1 MTLPNFLII
10 GAAKSGTTS
19 LYHYLRQHPDIFM
32 SRIKEPNYY
41 TDEDNLLDIPAIRS
55 RAAYEALFA
64 GAKGRR
70 AIGEATVRY
79 LNAIAGID
87 RIHADLPGVRLIVLL
102 RQPAD
107 RAYSSYLG
115 RLAIGGETQG
125 PEEVLQP
132 GSYPFETSRYYPRL
146 RRYYDRFPRQQIKVI
161 LFDDL
166 AANPQNVLREI
177 FRFLDVDPDF
187 VADTSIR
194 HNSSVAP
201 RSRFLNRLFGS
212 GMRLFRPMVPQWLLS
227 RGLAVRLRRP
237 ILRQPEPMSPELR
250 RRLTD
255 LYRDD
260 ILATSELIG
269 RDLSHWLE

>member
-1 MTLPNFLII
+1 MTLPNFLVI

-41 TDEDNLLDIPAIRS
+41 TDEDNLLDIPAIRLRS
-55 RAAYEALFA
+55 AYEALFA
-64 GAKGRR
+64 GAKGQR

-79 LNAIAGID
+79 LNAVTGID
-87 RIHADLPGVRLIVLL
+87 RIHADLPGVRLIVSL

-107 RAYSSYLG
+107 RAYSSYLSRFVIG
-115 RLAIGGETQG
+115 RQTQS
-125 PEEVLQP
+125 PEEALQP

-146 RRYYDRFPRQQIKVI
+146 RRYFDRFPRQQIKVI

-166 AANPQNVLREI
+166 AATPQNVLREL
-177 FRFLDVDPDF
+177 FRFLDVDPGF
-187 VADTSIR
+187 IADTSIR
-194 HNSSVAP
+194 HNTGVAP
-201 RSRFLNRLFGS
+201 RSRFLNRLFDS
-212 GMRLFRPMVPQWLLS
+212 GQRLFRPLVPQRMLS

-237 ILRQPEPMSPELR
+237 LLRKPEPMSPLLR

-260 ILATSELIG
+260 ILATGELIG
-269 RDLSHWLE
+269 RDLSHWLA

>member
-107 RAYSSYLG
+107 RAYSSYLA

-161 LFDDL
+161 LFEDL

-194 HNSSVAP
+194 HNTSVAP

-212 GMRLFRPMVPQWLLS
+212 GMRFVRPMVPQWLLS
-227 RGLAVRLRRP
+227 RGLAVKLRRP
-237 ILRQPEPMSPELR
+237 ILRKPEPMSPELR

-255 LYRDD
+255 LYRED
-260 ILATSELIG
+260 ILATGELIG